1 MKILIMDLHKLGG
14 SLQRLYCDK
23 IYNCYVGISKYLL
36 VSFIDD
42 YYENRH
48 FILLFK
54 PNGDVVIEESLEKSI
69 NTLYAHY
76 LITDDNPKPID
87 KEFDDVVRDI
97 IDKIRQA
104 YIQSHGITPNP

>member
-1 MKILIMDLHKLGG
+1 MDLHKLGD
-14 SLQRLYCDK
+14 SLQQLYCNK
-23 IYNCYVGISKYLL
+23 IYNCYVGINTNIL
-36 VSFIDD
+36 VSFIEGS
-42 YYENRH
+42 YGNRT
-48 FILLFK
+48 FILIIK
-54 PNGDVVIEESLEKSI
+54 YNGDVVIEESLEKSI

-76 LITDDNPKPID
+76 LITDDNPKSID

>member
-1 MKILIMDLHKLGG
+1 MDINKLGTALD
-14 SLQRLYCDK
+14 S
-23 IYNCYVGISKYLL
+23 IYGIRILNNYVGISKYLL

-104 YIQSHGITPNP
+104 YMQSHGITPNP

>member
-1 MKILIMDLHKLGG
+1 MDINKLGTALD
-14 SLQRLYCDK
+14 S
-23 IYNCYVGISKYLL
+23 IYGIRILNNYVGISKYLL

>member
-1 MKILIMDLHKLGG
+1 MDINKLG
-14 SLQRLYCDK
+14 SALK
-23 IYNCYVGISKYLL
+23 SIYGIRIFNNYVGISKYLL

-76 LITDDNPKPID
+76 LITDDNPKSID

>member
-1 MKILIMDLHKLGG
+1 MDINKLGTALE
-14 SLQRLYCDK
+14 S
-23 IYNCYVGISKYLL
+23 IYGNRIFNNHVGISKYLL

-76 LITDDNPKPID
+76 LITDDNPKSID

-104 YIQSHGITPNP
+104 YIRSHGITPNP

>member
-1 MKILIMDLHKLGG
+1 MNINKLGTALEG
-14 SLQRLYCDK
+14 
-23 IYNCYVGISKYLL
+23 IYGNRIFNNHVGISNYLL

-76 LITDDNPKPID
+76 LITDDNPKSID